1 VGVIR
6 NCIFGKQCDKK
17 WAELTQTDNQD
28 VRYCSTCEQNVYLCQ
43 DEYTL
48 AEAIQANR
56 CVAVDIDENVRLL
69 GEPLPL
75 PYS

>member
-1 VGVIR
+1 MGVIR

-28 VRYCSTCEQNVYLCQ
+28 VRYCSACEQNVYLCQ

-48 AEAIQANR
+48 AEAIQENR